1 MLVNLVVIGLVAKVI
16 FGAVDTGL
24 KKRTAEHPAVS
35 GDGSCQPLTAAEAE
49 WADSSSFPCEPV
61 QAPAR

>member
-1 MLVNLVVIGLVAKVI
+1 MLVNLVVIGLVAKVT

-35 GDGSCQPLTAAEAE
+35 GDGSCQPLTAAEA
-49 WADSSSFPCEPV
+49 
-61 QAPAR
+61 